1 MALGLAPS
9 PAARSAAS
17 AATAPTLTELKN
29 LTYRGLQG
37 DSVITLVDGRWEGTP
52 AVPGDVVRPFAT
64 YLRDFRRTGDL
75 NGDGADEAVGLLGL
89 NMGGTGSFV
98 YVAAVGRKDGAPRAL
113 ATHLLG
119 DRIQVRDAAVEHG
132 EIVLDLV
139 ANGEQDAMC
148 CPGDLVRLGLKLQ
161 GNALVE
167 TASSARQGRLTPAT
181 AFGDTVWVLRS
192 WSWEE
197 AAPAEPMITLQYR
210 DGKLGGKSACN
221 RYFATVRAGEMPGDV
236 VVSGLG
242 GTMMACA
249 DSVMADETRYMRQL
263 AGANKL
269 GFMGGQLMVN
279 WAGKDGQ
286 SGVMLFERKGAR

>member
-1 MALGLAPS
+1 MDAQKLPPSHAEFLA
-9 PAARSAAS
+9 
-17 AATAPTLTELKN
+17 
-29 LTYRGLQG
+29 
-37 DSVITLVDGRWEGTP
+37 SV
-52 AVPGDVVRPFAT
+52 
-64 YLRDFRRTGDL
+64 DL
-75 NGDGADEAVGLLGL
+75 FSVF
-89 NMGGTGSFV
+89 T
-98 YVAAVGRKDGAPRAL
+98 R
-113 ATHLLG
+113 
-119 DRIQVRDAAVEHG
+119 G
-132 EIVLDLV
+132 EI
-139 ANGEQDAMC
+139 E
-148 CPGDLVRLGLKLQ
+148 RL
-161 GNALVE
+161 
-167 TASSARQGRLTPAT
+167 SAGAQSRFL